1 MKRFLDDVGNA
12 TALALIA
19 LAVGLLVVPLLASV
33 VMSFDARSYLGPF
46 PPKSFS
52 TRWYVEFA
60 NNDFYLSGIKTSLVL
75 AVIVAVVST
84 AVGVSAALVFDR
96 YRFPGK
102 ELLLAFFLSPLVAP
116 GVVVGFGL
124 LMFFSLMGVFDGFP
138 RLVGGHIIMTIP
150 YTIRT
155 TLAGLVGIKKSLT
168 EAALSLGANERQ
180 AFWNITFPLAQTG
193 MAAGAVFAFAVS
205 MEDTSVSMFLTDA
218 KTLTLPVAMISMM
231 RANFDLSIAACS
243 VLLTGMTFAIILI
256 LDRSFGLEKVIGQGM
271 YRS

>member
-1 MKRFLDDVGNA
+1 MKRLFDDLGNA
-12 TALALIA
+12 ASIVLIGA
-19 LAVGLLVVPLLASV
+19 AVGLLVVPLLASL

-46 PPKSFS
+46 PPTSFS
-52 TRWYVEFA
+52 TRWYIEFA
-60 NNDFYLSGIKTSLVL
+60 TNGFYLSGIRTSLIL

-84 AVGVSAALVFDR
+84 VVGVSAALVFDR
-96 YRFPGK
+96 YQFPGK

-116 GVVVGFGL
+116 GVVIGFGL
-124 LMFFSLMGVFDGFP
+124 LMFFSLVGVLDGLT
-138 RLVGGHIIMTIP
+138 RLIGGHIIMTIP
-150 YTIRT
+150 YTIRA

-180 AFWNITFPLAQTG
+180 AFWSVTFPLAQTG

-231 RANFDLSIAACS
+231 RANFDLSIAACT
-243 VLLTGMTFAIILI
+243 VLLTGMTFVIILI